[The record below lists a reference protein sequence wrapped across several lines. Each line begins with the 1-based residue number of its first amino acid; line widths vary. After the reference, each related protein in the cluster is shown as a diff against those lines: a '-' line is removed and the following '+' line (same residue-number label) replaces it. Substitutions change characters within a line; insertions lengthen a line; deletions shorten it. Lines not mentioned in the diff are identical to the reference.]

1 MNSPAEPPE
10 RRKQFEAGVPI
21 TGGNRGWILVRGLL
35 QPDGGREKELCQP
48 VLGGVCVCVC
58 VSTHGRWQEEKVK
71 ILQVLCI
78 FLTQLFSLFNLPIPP
93 KVLPFLRKKEERM

>member
-1 MNSPAEPPE
+1 MDLGE
-10 RRKQFEAGVPI
+10 RFASARQWQRKGALPTCAG
-21 TGGNRGWILVRGLL
+21 GS
-35 QPDGGREKELCQP
+35 
-48 VLGGVCVCVC
+48 VCVC